1 MCRRNTPPYRQRIL
15 DAAREGHQ
23 RGPARRAAMTA
34 MIVGVHRDPAPRE
47 RVHRRSVAA
56 GVFAKPVQQQ
66 DRGARLRGNAR
77 IGP

>member
-1 MCRRNTPPYRQRIL
+1 
-15 DAAREGHQ
+15 
-23 RGPARRAAMTA
+23 MTA